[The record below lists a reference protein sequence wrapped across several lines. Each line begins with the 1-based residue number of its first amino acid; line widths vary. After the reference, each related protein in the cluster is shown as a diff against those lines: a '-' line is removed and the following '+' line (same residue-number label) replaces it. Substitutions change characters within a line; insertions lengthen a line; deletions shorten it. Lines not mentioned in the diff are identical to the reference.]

1 MKIQSSIIN
10 MEASHHKQAML
21 HEQETLKVWKDGEQQ
36 ATAVDVSEDLIEDIS
51 ETNLKSFELKADP
64 NELNKIIVVQRMLE
78 RLTGKKMKFLV
89 PQRIILSQQSIDMQV
104 KQPQNKKRF
113 GWGIIYNKMS
123 EYSEHEALDFSAN
136 GKVVT
141 EDGKTIDVS
150 LSMSMSRSFM
160 SRESLTVTAGD
171 ALVDPLVINFGA
183 GAAGLTQQKYEFD
196 IDCDGNS
203 DLISFVRSGSGFLA
217 YDKNNDGIINN
228 GSELFGPS
236 TGNGFLELAEFDSDG
251 NGWID
256 ENDDIYDK
264 LRIWCKDEEG
274 EDKLFAIGQKG
285 IGAIYLSN
293 IDTQF
298 SLTNTSNEL
307 LGQVQ
312 KTSIYLSEDGK
323 AGTIQ
328 HVDLS
333 L

>member
-1 MKIQSSIIN
+1 MKIQSSVIN
-10 MEASHHKQAML
+10 MEASHQKQARL

-36 ATAVDVSEDLIEDIS
+36 AGAVDVSEELAIDIS

-64 NELNKIIVVQRMLE
+64 NEINKILVVQRMLE
-78 RLTGKKMKFLV
+78 RLTGKNMKFLV
-89 PQRIILSQQSIDMQV
+89 PQRIILSQQNIDMQV
-104 KQPQNKKRF
+104 TQPENEKRF
-113 GWGIIYNKMS
+113 GWGMIYNKMS
-123 EYSEHEALDFSAN
+123 EYSEHEELDFNAN

-150 LSMSMSRSFM
+150 LSLSMSRSFV
-160 SRESLTVTAGD
+160 SRESLTITAGD
-171 ALVDPLVINFGA
+171 ALVDPLAINFGS
-183 GAAGLTQQKYEFD
+183 GTAGLTQQKYEFD
-196 IDCDGNS
+196 IDSDGNN
-203 DLISFVRSGSGFLA
+203 DLISFVKSGSGFLA
-217 YDKNNDGIINN
+217 YDKNSDGVINN

-264 LRIWCKDEEG
+264 LRIWFKDEKG

-285 IGAIYLSN
+285 VGAIYLGN

-298 SLTNTSNEL
+298 SLTDANNEL

-312 KTSIYLSEDGK
+312 KTGIYLSEEGK